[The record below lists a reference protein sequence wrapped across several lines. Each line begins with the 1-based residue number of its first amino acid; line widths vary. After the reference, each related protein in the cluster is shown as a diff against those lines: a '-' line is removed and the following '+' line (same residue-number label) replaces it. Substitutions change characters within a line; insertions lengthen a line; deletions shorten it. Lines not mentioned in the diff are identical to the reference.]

1 MIVTRRFIMYFIN
14 ASKYIVFSALII
26 SGTSL
31 AHASN
36 GGCPTGQEGLSEY
49 PVPSSTKG
57 IVEVHTESELPLAGE
72 TINAPGWRFRARTI
86 TISPGAVIPLHS
98 HNDRPETA
106 MMKHGELTIYESDCK
121 VPYTMKEGVVFQS
134 GHGKSHWVKNQ
145 SDHYSVMY
153 VVDLVKKDSFP
164 VSDAKK

>member
-1 MIVTRRFIMYFIN
+1 MHFKRI
-14 ASKYIVFSALII
+14 AKYIVLSASFI
-26 SGTSL
+26 SGVSV
-31 AHASN
+31 AHAAN
-36 GGCPTGQEGLSEY
+36 GGCPVGQEGPSGY
-49 PVPSSTKG
+49 PVASSTQG
-57 IVEVHTESELPLAGE
+57 IVAVHSESELPLAGE

-86 TISPGAVIPLHS
+86 TIAPGAIISMHS
-98 HNDRPETA
+98 HNDRPETV

-121 VPYTMKEGVVFQS
+121 VPYTMKEGEVYQS